1 MNDLG
6 KKIIIIVLVLA
17 ALAVGGALWW
27 KQDTL
32 QKTANLGAV
41 NVAVNPTPSVPEPV
55 SLIVDDQFPGPLVFV
70 SEVKLP
76 AGGWVVIHREED
88 GAPGAIA
95 GAGYFDHDVIT
106 GEVNLSA
113 PSREGE
119 KYYAV
124 VYHDDGDLK
133 FDPSL
138 DQVYRDPVGQILLK
152 SFVVTRNLPERKG

>member
-27 KQDTL
+27 KQNSL
-32 QKTANLGAV
+32 QNTSNLGAV
-41 NVAVNPTPSVPEPV
+41 GAAVQPVPTEPA
-55 SLIVDDQFPGPLVFV
+55 SLVVDDQFPGPLVFV

-76 AGGWVVIHREED
+76 GGGWVVIHREED
-88 GAPGAIA
+88 GAPGTIA
-95 GAGYFDHDVIT
+95 GAGYFDKDVMT

-113 PSREGE
+113 ASREGE
-119 KYYAV
+119 RYYAV

-133 FDPSL
+133 FNPSL
-138 DQVYRDPVGQILLK
+138 DQVYRDAAGQTLLK
-152 SFVVTRNLPERKG
+152 SFMVTRNLPERKG